1 MLQHSTQNKSSLRD
15 FPLCRSHKHI
25 YFSHYKIKISHFSQ
39 VICNK
44 VYNSFW
50 TTYSCILH
58 TYLPTYL
65 HIYIYIHIH
74 TLYAYI
80 TYIHNIHTVYVYITY
95 THCIH
100 TQLYTYIHTYIHTY
114 IQGIYKFVTDIKL
127 WNKSCIHKHTQAPFL
142 L

>member
-65 HIYIYIHIH
+65 HIYIYIYTHTHIH
-74 TLYAYI
+74 CMRTLHTYI
-80 TYIHNIHTVYVYITY
+80 TYIQYMYTLHTLIAYI
-95 THCIH
+95 
-100 TQLYTYIHTYIHTY
+100 LNYIHTY